1 MKKKPHKIEKTLLS
15 KLDALHQIISAIID
29 GHGGG
34 CVGCAHPPK
43 NLKSPDT
50 PPCRRQRGC
59 APYGVGLGAKKIF
72 SHPGVGGG
80 KKNFSA
86 AKRRRNFSR
95 IFFTKILKFF

>member
-1 MKKKPHKIEKTLLS
+1 MYIT
-15 KLDALHQIISAIID
+15 D

-59 APYGVGLGAKKIF
+59 APYGVGLGAKKNF
-72 SHPGVGGG
+72 SHPGIGGG
-80 KKNFSA
+80 KKNFRA

>member
-1 MKKKPHKIEKTLLS
+1 MI
-15 KLDALHQIISAIID
+15 IID

-59 APYGVGLGAKKIF
+59 APYGVGLSAKKKF
-72 SHPGVGGG
+72 SHPGVGGA
-80 KKNFSA
+80 KKISAPWSGAEIFLGFSL
-86 AKRRRNFSR
+86 
-95 IFFTKILKFF
+95 LKF